1 MPPVQLLQ
9 LTDTHLFADEARE
22 IYDTNTAASLRAA
35 LRSALAGGRRPDAVL
50 VTGDIADDESRGA
63 YLNFRSTLAKVGVP
77 VHCLPGNHDSPALM
91 AELLG
96 RDGFAYCGRADLGGW
111 RVVLLDSHVDRDP
124 SGFVRDEE
132 LRRLDADLRAA
143 GGRPALVCIHHPP
156 VALGSAWIDGVGLRN
171 AAETLAVLDRHA
183 NVRAV
188 VSGHVHQEAMRVRG
202 ALRVLTT
209 PSTCAQ
215 FTPGTE
221 DCVMDDRPPGYRWL
235 SLGADG
241 TLSTEVGWVA
251 DWRRTARPRDSRAH
265 GMD

>member
-9 LTDTHLFADEARE
+9 VTDTHLFADESRE

-35 LRSALAGGRRPDAVL
+35 LGAALAGGRRPDAVL
-50 VTGDIADDESRGA
+50 VTGDVADDESRGA
-63 YLNFRSTLAKVGVP
+63 YLNFRRTLAEVGVP

-91 AELLG
+91 AELLA
-96 RDGFAYCGRADLGGW
+96 RDGFAYCGRVDLGGW
-111 RVVLLDSHVDRDP
+111 RVVLVDSHVDRDP
-124 SGFVRDEE
+124 SGFVRAEE
-132 LRRLDADLRAA
+132 LHRVDADLRAA
-143 GGRPALVCIHHPP
+143 AGRPALVCVHHPP
-156 VALGSAWIDGVGLRN
+156 VALGSAWLDGVGLRN
-171 AAETLAVLDRHA
+171 AAELLAVLDRHA

-188 VSGHVHQEAMRVRG
+188 VAGHVHQEAVRERG
-202 ALRVLTT
+202 PLRVFTT

-235 SLGADG
+235 TLGADG
-241 TLSTEVGWVA
+241 SLDTEVGWA
-251 DWRRTARPRDSRAH
+251 TEWRRMARPRDSRAH